1 MNIIDKKVIGL
12 ISSNKKIIENY
23 FFMTILQVINSF
35 FYLLIYPY
43 LIRTLGPQNY
53 GLFIFVNSIISF
65 FIYFVNY
72 GFELPAMKL
81 LAQHPKNKLI
91 RIKVLSEVFVARF
104 FLEIFSIIILIVLF
118 YTIPFFKQNFLLI
131 SICFVQTLSYILF
144 PRWYFEALQQMKTVT
159 IIQIIFKFITLPF
172 IFFLIKQSKDLNTF
186 ALINSLGIFLGA
198 LTATFMIFYNEK
210 SFFIRVKLRNIMKW
224 YKDSFAFFISQAMNV
239 LKEQIIT
246 IIIGSFFNMTEVAYY
261 DLANKIIS
269 VPRTLVM
276 SINGALFPKMVN
288 EYKNIKLV
296 RKIIKYEFL
305 IGLLLMLCVILFGK
319 IAINLLGGAQ
329 MLESYDLSV
338 ILSVTILSWL
348 VVSAYVNFIFIPNNK
363 FYFVSINQFSALI
376 TFILFSIIGFLFW
389 KNIYVLVFAL
399 AGSAIFEILNCI
411 YLTHKNK
418 LL

>member
-1 MNIIDKKVIGL
+1 
-12 ISSNKKIIENY
+12 
-23 FFMTILQVINSF
+23 
-35 FYLLIYPY
+35 
-43 LIRTLGPQNY
+43 
-53 GLFIFVNSIISF
+53 
-65 FIYFVNY
+65 
-72 GFELPAMKL
+72 
-81 LAQHPKNKLI
+81 
-91 RIKVLSEVFVARF
+91 
-104 FLEIFSIIILIVLF
+104 
-118 YTIPFFKQNFLLI
+118 
-131 SICFVQTLSYILF
+131 
-144 PRWYFEALQQMKTVT
+144 
-159 IIQIIFKFITLPF
+159 
-172 IFFLIKQSKDLNTF
+172 
-186 ALINSLGIFLGA
+186 
-198 LTATFMIFYNEK
+198 
-210 SFFIRVKLRNIMKW
+210 
-224 YKDSFAFFISQAMNV
+224 MNV